1 VEVAFKTKHRSQT
14 FGKEK
19 TTSYCSWAPLIST
32 FAMQDWKKQSK
43 AAFTC
48 ILLVSV
54 NN

>member
-1 VEVAFKTKHRSQT
+1 VEVAFKAKRKSQM

-19 TTSYCSWAPLIST
+19 TTNYCSWTPLIST
-32 FAMQDWKKQSK
+32 FAMQDWKKQPK

-48 ILLVSV
+48 VPLVSV